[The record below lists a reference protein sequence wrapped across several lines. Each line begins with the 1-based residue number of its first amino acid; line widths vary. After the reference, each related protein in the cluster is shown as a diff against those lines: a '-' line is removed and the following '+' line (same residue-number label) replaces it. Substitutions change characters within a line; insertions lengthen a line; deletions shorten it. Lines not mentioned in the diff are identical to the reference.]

1 MIPASIT
8 CIANILRSLF
18 CPQKEIPNLSRL
30 FAFSWYLFFGI
41 VYEFLDFRGTYLLLP
56 YSLCISEFSWYL
68 LVLYSNCNA
77 TFSWYL
83 LFWYSICF
91 PGFSGYLVFHIF
103 HIFWSFFVYIC
114 IFEICIFYRLHLRI
128 FPILSFL
135 ICNILI
141 FDVRLSTFFS
151 FSCCFLDSFFII
163 ISLLNLLSFLFWI
176 IIFTFSAFKPLCR
189 FAENRCFFNKHLL
202 ALLAVTVQWT
212 FINCTWKCRVAG

>member
-68 LVLYSNCNA
+68 LILYSNCNA

-141 FDVRLSTFFS
+141 FDVRLSTFFL
-151 FSCCFLDSFFII
+151 FHTV
-163 ISLLNLLSFLFWI
+163 FWI
-176 IIFTFSAFKPLCR
+176 LFLSSYLFLTSCLFFSGSLYLLFQHSNPFAALQKIAAFLINIYWRSWQWLCS
-189 FAENRCFFNKHLL
+189 ELL
-202 ALLAVTVQWT
+202 
-212 FINCTWKCRVAG
+212 